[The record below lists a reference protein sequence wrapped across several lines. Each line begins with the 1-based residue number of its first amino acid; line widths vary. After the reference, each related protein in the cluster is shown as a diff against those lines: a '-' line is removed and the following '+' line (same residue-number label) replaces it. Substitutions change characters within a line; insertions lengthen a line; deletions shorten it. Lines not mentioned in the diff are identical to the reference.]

1 MIGFGE
7 IALLLN
13 DRRTASITALSAE
26 GCDAW
31 VLAADVFKYII
42 ASNTIRRR
50 NINLS
55 YLSQVEL
62 FKNIEQY
69 EKLRLIDGLKV
80 EQHTKDEFVFHE
92 GDVGDNFYIIE
103 EGECECLKT
112 KENGERD
119 FIRKLEVGSHFGE
132 IAILKNVK
140 RTLSIKVTSNNLK
153 LLVLSREAF
162 QRILGSIRDYLKED
176 YLEGQ
181 EFLDASFES
190 DGG

>member
-1 MIGFGE
+1 M
-7 IALLLN
+7 
-13 DRRTASITALSAE
+13 
-26 GCDAW
+26 
-31 VLAADVFKYII
+31 
-42 ASNTIRRR
+42 
-50 NINLS
+50 
-55 YLSQVEL
+55 
-62 FKNIEQY
+62 
-69 EKLRLIDGLKV
+69 
-80 EQHTKDEFVFHE
+80 FHE

-162 QRILGSIRDYLKED
+162 
-176 YLEGQ
+176 
-181 EFLDASFES
+181 
-190 DGG
+190 